1 MTDPSYSTGYCN
13 TYNGDDPEF
22 KKKYCEGLIE
32 QIRSN
37 SKNRIEIR
45 MKKLEE
51 ERKDQE
57 KNMSEYRRDT
67 EEKNKKT
74 KFLYDSLIITN
85 LKILNE
91 KKEKENVGL
100 IHLYILQSLFK
111 FL

>member
-1 MTDPSYSTGYCN
+1 MTEPSYSTGYFN

-22 KKKYCEGLIE
+22 KKKYCEELIE

-37 SKNRIEIR
+37 SKNRLELR
-45 MKKLEE
+45 MKKLDE

-74 KFLYDSLIITN
+74 KFLNDSLIITN

-91 KKEKENVGL
+91 KKQKENVGL
-100 IHLYILQSLFK
+100 INLYILQSLFK